1 MKLMLMGCPQS
12 LKVNEEKV
20 GKRKEMNL
28 SGLAFSE
35 DPNHLY
41 GNGREEVEIDHFS
54 KNWLDALWTRLN
66 HWINHLTATL
76 QTWINPCKLSFPLNI
91 PYSLSPTW
99 YTAESSQQQ
108 QVKQHHSLNHC
119 FFLKFVLHF
128 LEFILCFS
136 FTTFIWFVWSSFA
149 SCLYQFRR
157 L

>member
-1 MKLMLMGCPQS
+1 MLMGCPQS
-12 LKVNEEKV
+12 LKVNEDKV
-20 GKRKEMNL
+20 GKRKEINL
-28 SGLAFSE
+28 SGFAFSE

-99 YTAESSQQQ
+99 YTAKPATASKTTSLFES
-108 QVKQHHSLNHC
+108 LLLLEIRIT
-119 FFLKFVLHF
+119 FLRIHF
-128 LEFILCFS
+128 MFL
-136 FTTFIWFVWSSFA
+136 
-149 SCLYQFRR
+149 LYHFYMIR
-157 L
+157 LIVVRLLPLSTSKIVS